1 MSEAHDPLMLSTLQH
16 YSYCP
21 RQCALIHVVQA
32 FDENVHT
39 LRGQAVHERVDE
51 PGFEEKLGVR
61 VERAL
66 PVWSERLGLI
76 GKCDVVEFLPDG
88 TPYPVEYKHGRKREK
103 LHDDMQL
110 AAQALCLE
118 EMTGKAV
125 LKGAIFHHT
134 SRRRREVEF
143 TPALRSKVEE
153 TIRAVRAMLE
163 SGTLPPPVNDA
174 RCKECSLKEICQPEA
189 LAGDKRLQ
197 AMRVKLFSA
206 EDDT

>member
-76 GKCDVVEFLPDG
+76 GPS
-88 TPYPVEYKHGRKREK
+88 R
-103 LHDDMQL
+103 
-110 AAQALCLE
+110 
-118 EMTGKAV
+118 
-125 LKGAIFHHT
+125 
-134 SRRRREVEF
+134 SRRHGGQAVFFRIAGVAANAERR
-143 TPALRSKVEE
+143 
-153 TIRAVRAMLE
+153 
-163 SGTLPPPVNDA
+163 
-174 RCKECSLKEICQPEA
+174 
-189 LAGDKRLQ
+189 
-197 AMRVKLFSA
+197 
-206 EDDT
+206 